1 MNEIR
6 GMYLCNSLS
15 QAKMRKQ
22 EKHRGKQRTQHSK
35 NTVLVNCDA
44 ALNRPSEQINPSPNN
59 PSGLVARMV
68 PYLAHIF
75 PEYTCMGPG
84 AGHTHTHSMGPNT
97 TPRTMTHYDP
107 L

>member
-44 ALNRPSEQINPSPNN
+44 ALNRPSEHWPSWI
-59 PSGLVARMV
+59 LTKM
-68 PYLAHIF
+68 
-75 PEYTCMGPG
+75 M
-84 AGHTHTHSMGPNT
+84 
-97 TPRTMTHYDP
+97 RTST

>member
-35 NTVLVNCDA
+35 NIVLVNCDA
-44 ALNRPSEQINPSPNN
+44 ALNRPSERSSSKWELCAVTKLGSP
-59 PSGLVARMV
+59 
-68 PYLAHIF
+68 
-75 PEYTCMGPG
+75 
-84 AGHTHTHSMGPNT
+84 AGSA
-97 TPRTMTHYDP
+97 
-107 L
+107 

>member
-44 ALNRPSEQINPSPNN
+44 ALNRPSEHPPAAAECASFEQLETQRRI
-59 PSGLVARMV
+59 
-68 PYLAHIF
+68 
-75 PEYTCMGPG
+75 
-84 AGHTHTHSMGPNT
+84 
-97 TPRTMTHYDP
+97 
-107 L
+107 

>member
-44 ALNRPSEQINPSPNN
+44 ALNRPSEQQDRSIQ
-59 PSGLVARMV
+59 R
-68 PYLAHIF
+68 
-75 PEYTCMGPG
+75 
-84 AGHTHTHSMGPNT
+84 T
-97 TPRTMTHYDP
+97 TSRKSRLRYGD
-107 L
+107 

>member
-1 MNEIR
+1 MREIR

-44 ALNRPSEQINPSPNN
+44 ALNRPSEHIPLFPAPRQS
-59 PSGLVARMV
+59 LLLHLTVHAR
-68 PYLAHIF
+68 
-75 PEYTCMGPG
+75 
-84 AGHTHTHSMGPNT
+84 
-97 TPRTMTHYDP
+97 
-107 L
+107 